1 MRIKT
6 YMGPVSACFHSS
18 TLENRSKDTRL
29 IQTPIHNGQFHLS
42 QHWNISYNFSKNS
55 PLSTD
60 TRIIQTLFHI
70 IFYPL
75 VSVLTGFH
83 CTCNKYSC
91 GTKRN
96 PHCCSLRV
104 GNEEPG
110 SVVSLK
116 GRYRLGNKLQQ
127 HVTTTR
133 RSDKSLR
140 VYWRIFVKIIIS
152 AYHEFCRSNMLQKIK
167 LDRICATWGGN
178 KILLQRQ
185 RFLQNFSST
194 HEAICHCDVSPQ
206 HVHVAATSHQT
217 CTYWVICCRE
227 LLLQLVAYLKTCGHQ
242 CVDCCRRSTS
252 AIKPSYL
259 TCLINK

>member
-6 YMGPVSACFHSS
+6 YMGPVSACFRSC
-18 TLENRSKDTRL
+18 TVENRSKDTRL
-29 IQTPIHNGQFHLS
+29 IQTPIHNGQLHLS
-42 QHWNISYNFSKNS
+42 QHWNISYTFSKNS

-60 TRIIQTLFHI
+60 TWIIQTLFHI
-70 IFYPL
+70 IPL
-75 VSVLTGFH
+75 VSVLTRLIH

-96 PHCCSLRV
+96 PHYCSLRV
-104 GNEEPG
+104 GNVEPG
-110 SVVSLK
+110 SVVSLRV
-116 GRYRLGNKLQQ
+116 RYTLGNKLQQ

-167 LDRICATWGGN
+167 LDRICATWRGN

-194 HEAICHCDVSPQ
+194 HKAICHCDVSPQ
-206 HVHVAATSHQT
+206 HVAATSRQT
-217 CTYWVICCRE
+217 RTRWVICCRE
-227 LLLQLVAYLKTCGHQ
+227 LLLQLVA
-242 CVDCCRRSTS
+242 
-252 AIKPSYL
+252 
-259 TCLINK
+259 

>member
-60 TRIIQTLFHI
+60 TGIIQTLFHI

-96 PHCCSLRV
+96 PHCCSQRV
-104 GNEEPG
+104 GNIEPG
-110 SVVSLK
+110 SEVSLK
-116 GRYRLGNKLQQ
+116 GRYTHLATSCSNK
-127 HVTTTR
+127 
-133 RSDKSLR
+133 S
-140 VYWRIFVKIIIS
+140 
-152 AYHEFCRSNMLQKIK
+152 
-167 LDRICATWGGN
+167 
-178 KILLQRQ
+178 RQ
-185 RFLQNFSST
+185 
-194 HEAICHCDVSPQ
+194 
-206 HVHVAATSHQT
+206 HVAATNRFVCTGEFLWKSLSLHIMNFVAAT
-217 CTYWVICCRE
+217 CC
-227 LLLQLVAYLKTCGHQ
+227 KK
-242 CVDCCRRSTS
+242 S
-252 AIKPSYL
+252 
-259 TCLINK
+259 N

>member
-18 TLENRSKDTRL
+18 TVETCSKDTRL
-29 IQTPIHNGQFHLS
+29 IQTPTHNGQLHLS

-60 TRIIQTLFHI
+60 TWIIQALIHI
-70 IFYPL
+70 IPL
-75 VSVLTGFH
+75 VSVLTRFH
-83 CTCNKYSC
+83 CTCNKYLSC

-104 GNEEPG
+104 GNVEPG

-116 GRYRLGNKLQQ
+116 GRYTLGNKLQQ
-127 HVTTTR
+127 HVATTR

-167 LDRICATWGGN
+167 LERICATWRGN
-178 KILLQRQ
+178 KIPLQRQ
-185 RFLQNFSST
+185 RFLQNILQYTWSNLSLRCVTST
-194 HEAICHCDVSPQ
+194 
-206 HVHVAATSHQT
+206 
-217 CTYWVICCRE
+217 CC
-227 LLLQLVAYLKTCGHQ
+227 C
-242 CVDCCRRSTS
+242 
-252 AIKPSYL
+252 
-259 TCLINK
+259 N

>member
-18 TLENRSKDTRL
+18 TVENHSKDTRL

-55 PLSTD
+55 PLSMD
-60 TRIIQTLFHI
+60 TWIIQTLFHI
-70 IFYPL
+70 FIYPFG
-75 VSVLTGFH
+75 VWTGFH
-83 CTCNKYSC
+83 CTCNKYSF

-104 GNEEPG
+104 GNVEPG
-110 SVVSLK
+110 SAVSLK
-116 GRYRLGNKLQQ
+116 GRYTLGNKLQQ
-127 HVTTTR
+127 YVATTR
-133 RSDKSLR
+133 RSNKSLR
-140 VYWRIFVKIIIS
+140 VYWRIFVKIITS

-167 LDRICATWGGN
+167 LDRICATWRGN

-194 HEAICHCDVSPQ
+194 HKAICHCD
-206 HVHVAATSHQT
+206 TST
-217 CTYWVICCRE
+217 CCC
-227 LLLQLVAYLKTCGHQ
+227 
-242 CVDCCRRSTS
+242 
-252 AIKPSYL
+252 
-259 TCLINK
+259 N